1 MHHPP
6 VCMYSGAQSLT
17 SWINLILMLPGGKI
31 YKAGGDLFE
40 ITRDASLVFVIILEN
55 PSKSFKKVL

>member
-1 MHHPP
+1 
-6 VCMYSGAQSLT
+6 MYSGAQSLT